1 MLLLDGLNLAIQLG
15 IQQTDVELDAK
26 VIEDLLKSNKKPN
39 TAYSPLL
46 SDCRLLLTMV
56 PQVRV
61 AHVFREANKCADLLA
76 KKGCSL
82 QDDFVQFDSPPSS
95 DFESVLAMDCSG
107 LYVCRIVNANVAAVL
122 N

>member
-1 MLLLDGLNLAIQLG
+1 M
-15 IQQTDVELDAK
+15 
-26 VIEDLLKSNKKPN
+26 DLLKSNKKPN

-46 SDCRLLLTMV
+46 SNCRLLFAMG

-61 AHVFREANKCADLLA
+61 THVFREANKCVDLLA

-82 QDDFVQFDSPPSS
+82 WDDFVQFDSPPSS
-95 DFESVLAMDCSG
+95 DFESVLSMDCNG